1 MVDTATIIGESR
13 ILRYVLNFVMVLLSI
28 LREENKS
35 HAFASDIADL
45 LISRQNKSKISNER
59 ARELFCFL
67 RLIVKDKIAQVEALG
82 EYESD
87 SLIDIESEVENLID
101 KQLKAFLKLTFKLY
115 FDFSMQDAL
124 RKECQ
129 MLILSALELQEKVN

>member
-1 MVDTATIIGESR
+1 MIDTATIIGESR

-45 LISRQNKSKISNER
+45 LISRQNKSQISNER

-67 RLIVKDKIAQVEALG
+67 RLIVKDKIA
-82 EYESD
+82 
-87 SLIDIESEVENLID
+87 
-101 KQLKAFLKLTFKLY
+101 
-115 FDFSMQDAL
+115 
-124 RKECQ
+124 
-129 MLILSALELQEKVN
+129 